1 MAKARFLLAAPL
13 AFQLFAPTALYAQA
27 EPPPTAAESPAAEVP
42 LMQLEAPADRV
53 IAPPPVNSPPPP
65 AVAAELP
72 PPEPAPPPACDQSA
86 TPSPCTQPSD
96 AYRHDGFYFRLMN
109 ETQYFAVLG
118 EGPDGSASVKG
129 LGSGGTLALG
139 GTPLPG
145 LVIGGMMN
153 ATTLRGNFKGRPE
166 GPETDASVSRVMFG
180 AFADW
185 FPDPYDGW
193 HVGAAL
199 GFAAVTLTDSS
210 LDDAVGAA
218 FSAKLFGGYDWWI
231 GPQWTLGLAA
241 VFSATPSTSLVVDDG
256 DKSGYRFHT
265 LSAGIAGSLTL
276 H

>member
-210 LDDAVGAA
+210 LDDAEAQHSRQSSSAA
-218 FSAKLFGGYDWWI
+218 TTGGSARN
-231 GPQWTLGLAA
+231 GP
-241 VFSATPSTSLVVDDG
+241 SALPPCSQPPHPPHSSSTTATKEATASTR
-256 DKSGYRFHT
+256 YPQ
-265 LSAGIAGSLTL
+265 A
-276 H
+276 